1 MFATLVPALTILPFR
16 TMNVVALHTTTKT
29 GHRSVPAVAGRIAR
43 VEVFDDMEGAE
54 PHWRALER
62 AHALATPYQRFEFLS
77 LWQQYVGVE
86 EGFTPFI
93 VVGFDVL
100 GTPLFL
106 LPLGARPMARCTVI
120 EFLGGKHAN
129 FNMGLWRRDMAAA
142 INGEALRAVL
152 DRLAGR
158 ADAMLLRNQSLT
170 WEGATNPFALLPHQ
184 RAANHGFSGALAP
197 DFESLLR
204 ARTNAAT
211 RKKMRK
217 KERTLAGYGAVR
229 FERAETPAQISR
241 VLDAFFK
248 QKGARMQRIGVTD
261 VFAEADVRR
270 FVEAAAAQRL
280 ADGNPLIELYSL
292 SVDDIIAAT
301 MGGIA
306 GDGRF
311 CGMFNSIID
320 GPYAVE
326 SPGEQLI
333 LNLVRLC
340 CERGLAT
347 FDLGIGDAHYKNL
360 FCGDAEPLF
369 DSFLPLSRAGRLLAP
384 AAAFTESL
392 KRAIKQHAMLWSMV
406 RGLRR
411 LRARFSAA

>member
-1 MFATLVPALTILPFR
+1 
-16 TMNVVALHTTTKT
+16 MNVVALHTTKAPPLA
-29 GHRSVPAVAGRIAR
+29 VPAIAGRVAR
-43 VEVFDDMEGAE
+43 VEVFDDMASAE

-62 AHALATPYQRFEFLS
+62 AHALATPYQRFEFLD
-77 LWQQYVGVE
+77 LWQRYVGVE

-93 VVGFDVL
+93 VVGFDVI

-106 LPLGARPMARCTVI
+106 LPLAARPFGGWTIV

-129 FNMGLWRRDMAAA
+129 FNMGLWRRDVATT
-142 INGEALRAVL
+142 IGGEALRAVL
-152 DRLAGR
+152 DWLAGR
-158 ADAMLLRNQSLT
+158 ADVLMLRNQSLT
-170 WEGATNPFALLPHQ
+170 WDGTTNPFALLPHQ

-197 DFESLLR
+197 DFEALLR
-204 ARTNAAT
+204 AHTNAAT

-217 KERTLAGYGAVR
+217 KERTLAGYGTVR
-229 FERAETPAQISR
+229 FERAETAAQVNR

-261 VFAEADVRR
+261 AFAEGDVRR
-270 FVEAAAAQRL
+270 FVEAAAVERL

-292 SVDDIIAAT
+292 SVNDIIVAT

-347 FDLGIGDAHYKNL
+347 FDLGIGDAHYKTL
-360 FCGDAEPLF
+360 FCGDVEPLF
-369 DSFLPLSRAGRLLAP
+369 DSFLPLSPAGRMLAP
-384 AAAFTESL
+384 AAALVETG

-406 RGLRR
+406 RSLRR